1 MRKNSFFG
9 ISFLVAVA
17 AVFAGVRLLP
27 HARVWLKAH
36 AVVVPFHVM
45 RTYAGAQSGT
55 QITYYGGP
63 VMGGSTNAYVVY
75 YGNWASSSQNI
86 VNTWLQHLGGS
97 ELYNINTTYFD
108 TTGAEVR
115 NIVNYN
121 PATNSYLDNY
131 SLGTNL
137 TDANIQTVISKSLAI
152 NGGTLP
158 TDDNGAYFV
167 LTSPDVSETAFG
179 ATFCGSFC
187 GYHNPSTTIISGH
200 TIKYSFVG
208 SPAACPSACDGNIIN
223 GDSTTPNGDVGADG
237 AINVMFRELSETVS
251 DPVITAWGEDESEN
265 GDQCNFNFGT
275 FSSLPQAG
283 NGAHYNV
290 TFCSRTSRNVFPVVM
305 LTVISIVSL
314 LTHNS
319 RERSPSGHEEI
330 GRASCRE

>member
-137 TDANIQTVISKSLAI
+137 TDANIRSEEH
-152 NGGTLP
+152 
-158 TDDNGAYFV
+158 
-167 LTSPDVSETAFG
+167 TS
-179 ATFCGSFC
+179 
-187 GYHNPSTTIISGH
+187 
-200 TIKYSFVG
+200 
-208 SPAACPSACDGNIIN
+208 
-223 GDSTTPNGDVGADG
+223 
-237 AINVMFRELSETVS
+237 EL
-251 DPVITAWGEDESEN
+251 
-265 GDQCNFNFGT
+265 Q
-275 FSSLPQAG
+275 
-283 NGAHYNV
+283 
-290 TFCSRTSRNVFPVVM
+290 SRLHLVCRLLLEKKKKIQRN
-305 LTVISIVSL
+305 
-314 LTHNS
+314 
-319 RERSPSGHEEI
+319 
-330 GRASCRE
+330 

>member
-137 TDANIQTVISKSLAI
+137 TDANIQRLCLPFYPNSLIRQRRCDIRA
-152 NGGTLP
+152 
-158 TDDNGAYFV
+158 
-167 LTSPDVSETAFG
+167 LT
-179 ATFCGSFC
+179 
-187 GYHNPSTTIISGH
+187 
-200 TIKYSFVG
+200 
-208 SPAACPSACDGNIIN
+208 
-223 GDSTTPNGDVGADG
+223 
-237 AINVMFRELSETVS
+237 
-251 DPVITAWGEDESEN
+251 
-265 GDQCNFNFGT
+265 
-275 FSSLPQAG
+275 
-283 NGAHYNV
+283 
-290 TFCSRTSRNVFPVVM
+290 
-305 LTVISIVSL
+305 
-314 LTHNS
+314 
-319 RERSPSGHEEI
+319 
-330 GRASCRE
+330 

>member
-1 MRKNSFFG
+1 
-9 ISFLVAVA
+9 
-17 AVFAGVRLLP
+17 
-27 HARVWLKAH
+27 
-36 AVVVPFHVM
+36 M

-152 NGGTLP
+152 NG
-158 TDDNGAYFV
+158 
-167 LTSPDVSETAFG
+167 
-179 ATFCGSFC
+179 
-187 GYHNPSTTIISGH
+187 
-200 TIKYSFVG
+200 
-208 SPAACPSACDGNIIN
+208 
-223 GDSTTPNGDVGADG
+223 DSTTPNGDVGADG
-237 AINVMFRELSETVS
+237 AINVMFHELSETVS

-290 TFCSRTSRNVFPVVM
+290 TFCSRTSRNVFPVV
-305 LTVISIVSL
+305 
-314 LTHNS
+314 
-319 RERSPSGHEEI
+319 
-330 GRASCRE
+330 